1 VNLAFLFLALQLRAV
16 SLTEPARVVS
26 PADSI
31 HDLRQAQSA
40 QFAFERNRR
49 NWLPVGYGGGGRCDV
64 RLGRFCWWYDESTPT
79 FPPESEQI
87 RSRRTS
93 LIAALDEIGGRHP
106 GDSWVAGMRVHYRVD
121 GRDLAGADSAAL
133 SCAAEKWWC
142 AALVGYVAHVRG
154 DGMRADSAFAFALDA
169 MPPEAAC
176 AWRDITPL
184 LADADRDA
192 YEKQACEARR
202 PMEVRYWFLS
212 RPQLASSANEWQNE
226 YNTRRV
232 LARLAEHAATPQSIS
247 WGNDAAE
254 LLLRYGW
261 PAAWSR
267 IQPNSPMSSSEPGII
282 GHDPS
287 PSFAFAPAGRLADSL
302 GALPFDA
309 WDLVA
314 PRAEARFAP
323 RLVRRVAGVTAQLA
337 RFRRG
342 DSTLVVAAFVASDD
356 SLRSPIAILATADSS
371 GVPALSIPDT
381 GHTGRTRVTIPGV
394 PTIVGIELADTVTR
408 TLARTRLG
416 YPRGADSVLRVL
428 SDLLVYRAGSEQ
440 ATTVDS
446 ALAHA
451 IAGDT
456 VTRNKPL
463 GLFWET
469 YGVAAEGETIGH
481 TVTVERIDHGFV
493 RSTKQRLGLAPEDT
507 PIRMTWT
514 DARPPNGRAVGHG
527 ISLDLG
533 NVDPGRYRVT
543 LTLTPPG
550 GAPLSTSRE
559 IALIDR

>member
-1 VNLAFLFLALQLRAV
+1 
-16 SLTEPARVVS
+16 
-26 PADSI
+26 
-31 HDLRQAQSA
+31 
-40 QFAFERNRR
+40 
-49 NWLPVGYGGGGRCDV
+49 
-64 RLGRFCWWYDESTPT
+64 
-79 FPPESEQI
+79 
-87 RSRRTS
+87 
-93 LIAALDEIGGRHP
+93 
-106 GDSWVAGMRVHYRVD
+106 
-121 GRDLAGADSAAL
+121 
-133 SCAAEKWWC
+133 
-142 AALVGYVAHVRG
+142 
-154 DGMRADSAFAFALDA
+154 
-169 MPPEAAC
+169 
-176 AWRDITPL
+176 
-184 LADADRDA
+184 
-192 YEKQACEARR
+192 
-202 PMEVRYWFLS
+202 
-212 RPQLASSANEWQNE
+212 
-226 YNTRRV
+226 
-232 LARLAEHAATPQSIS
+232 
-247 WGNDAAE
+247 
-254 LLLRYGW
+254 
-261 PAAWSR
+261 
-267 IQPNSPMSSSEPGII
+267 MSSSEPGII

-342 DSTLVVAAFVASDD
+342 DSTLIVAAFVASDD

-371 GVPALSIPDT
+371 GIPALSIPDS
-381 GHTGRTRVTIPGV
+381 GHAGRTRVTIMGA
-394 PTIVGIELADTVTR
+394 PTIVGIELADTMTR

-456 VTRNKPL
+456 VTRSKPL